1 MYRSFPLPSGRE
13 NVIKNRCKTTERP
26 ANLTAA
32 AKQLNLEALLSKP
45 QAALDTLREVQIS
58 QLREPPAPH
67 VFHESSA
74 VSQAVALL
82 YLFPRIC

>member
-32 AKQLNLEALLSKP
+32 AKQLNLEVLLSKP
-45 QAALDTLREVQIS
+45 QAALDTLR
-58 QLREPPAPH
+58 
-67 VFHESSA
+67 
-74 VSQAVALL
+74 
-82 YLFPRIC
+82 